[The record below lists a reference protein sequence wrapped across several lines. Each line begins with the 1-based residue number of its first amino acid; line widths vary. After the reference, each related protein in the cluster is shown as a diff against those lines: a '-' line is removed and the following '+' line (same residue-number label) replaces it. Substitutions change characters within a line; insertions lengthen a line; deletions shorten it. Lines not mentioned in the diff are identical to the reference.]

1 MMRLRLLIGSYNRRF
16 FLFVWILIA
25 ALRAVA
31 GTAQAAEYVL
41 GPGDVV
47 SVVVWG
53 QPELSTSPGAGLEV
67 RPDGKISFPLLGEV
81 DVAGK
86 SVSEV
91 STLLRDGLSE
101 YVKNPR
107 VSVNVATFRRIRVQ
121 ALGQLKS
128 PGHYEVAPDA
138 QVLDLLAVA
147 GGPTPAAALSEATL
161 TRTTSGTDSTSKLTT
176 TLPID
181 LDALLHDGDPAMNR
195 TLQNGDVLFVP
206 EARMVTVLGEVAR
219 PGTYP
224 VRKGTRLLDIV
235 AQAGGPTERAE
246 AGAVRVYRGV
256 EGAEGSEAAL
266 DDDRLLFQGD
276 VEENPPLAGGEV
288 IVMPKSRRIDWAKV
302 FGFLAGLQILKELLG
317 Y

>member
-1 MMRLRLLIGSYNRRF
+1 M
-16 FLFVWILIA
+16 
-25 ALRAVA
+25 
-31 GTAQAAEYVL
+31 GTAQGAEYVL
-41 GPGDVV
+41 GPGDAL

-53 QPELSTSPGAGLEV
+53 EPELSTPPGAGLEV
-67 RPDGKISFPLLGEV
+67 RPDGRISFPLLGEV

-91 STLLRDGLSE
+91 SGLLRDGLSE
-101 YVKNPR
+101 YVRNPR

-121 ALGQLKS
+121 ALGQLKN
-128 PGHYEVAPDA
+128 PGYYEVAPDA

-147 GGPTPAAALSEATL
+147 GGPTPTAALSEATL
-161 TRTTSGTDSTSKLTT
+161 TRTNTRTDSTQKTT
-176 TLPID
+176 ATLPID
-181 LDALLHDGDPAMNR
+181 LNALLHDGNPEANR
-195 TLQNGDVLFVP
+195 TLRNGDALFVP
-206 EARMVTVLGEVAR
+206 EARMVTALGEVVR

-246 AGAVRVYRGV
+246 AGAVRVYRGFD
-256 EGAEGSEAAL
+256 GAEGSEAAL
-266 DDDRLLFQGD
+266 GDDRLVFQGN

-288 IVMPKSRRIDWAKV
+288 IVMPKSRRVDWAKV